1 MGTATEGSEL
11 ISLTVQVLGACLSCS
26 IFAFLWNRSGVV
38 YFGLWSLAWL
48 ADAMAL
54 LFRGF
59 YDSSQ
64 RPLWLYLGALFVFVF
79 VMVLVAAAQAGLS
92 GRKAN
97 WRTPLKVLVVFPILL
112 LLVSLLSREGRSH
125 GHQALQAA

>member
-1 MGTATEGSEL
+1 MGTATAGSEL

-54 LFRGF
+54 LFRG
-59 YDSSQ
+59 
-64 RPLWLYLGALFVFVF
+64 
-79 VMVLVAAAQAGLS
+79 VL
-92 GRKAN
+92 
-97 WRTPLKVLVVFPILL
+97 
-112 LLVSLLSREGRSH
+112 
-125 GHQALQAA
+125 